1 MRRPVHGFTLIEL
14 VAAIT
19 ILGLALAAVMPDV
32 SAWLRNQRIRNM
44 AESMQSGLQR
54 ARAEAVRR
62 NVPVTFWLVNLTD
75 AQTLNNDCTVSATGT
90 SWVVSLD
97 NPAGKCGTAPSAT
110 EDPRLVV
117 AHNAGGGSPIAIAG
131 TRADLSTSASRVT
144 FDGFGRIAT
153 ASVGTDLHALAIAYP
168 SGSGSTDDR
177 PLRIEITPGGQIR
190 LCDPAVS
197 GTDARR
203 CDYTVPTTTPA
214 PSSGSTSS

>member
-14 VAAIT
+14 VVAIT

-97 NPAGKCGTAPSAT
+97 APAGKCGSAPSAT
-110 EDPRLVV
+110 DDPRLVV
-117 AHNAGGGSPIAIAG
+117 AHNAGGGSPVTVAG
-131 TRADLSTSASRVT
+131 TRTDLSTSASQVT

-153 ASVGTDLHALAIAYP
+153 ASVGTDLHAIAIAYP
-168 SGSGSTDDR
+168 TGSRRTDDR
-177 PLRIEITPGGQIR
+177 GLRIEVTPGGQIR

-203 CDYTVPTTTPA
+203 CDYTVPTA
-214 PSSGSTSS
+214 GGSSGSPSP